1 MRKPRVS
8 DERFYTTVTEE
19 LEKGAII
26 PGLRVKANGVDTHA
40 QALYLKYRV
49 AQLVQQENDA
59 RRTETEKQ
67 SLRKSQERA
76 ADLALQA
83 ARAKA
88 EGLTSVHFILLG
100 LLCLVFGLI
109 IWKSCYR
116 KER

>member
-1 MRKPRVS
+1 MKKPSVS

-19 LEKGAII
+19 LEKGAIV
-26 PGLRVKANGVDTHA
+26 PGLRAKAFAEANGVETHA

-59 RRTETEKQ
+59 RRSEIEEQ
-67 SLRKSQERA
+67 ALRKSQERA
-76 ADLALQA
+76 ADLAMQA
-83 ARAKA
+83 TRAKA

-109 IWKSCYR
+109 IWKLL
-116 KER
+116 

>member
-1 MRKPRVS
+1 MS

-19 LEKGAII
+19 LEKGSII
-26 PGLRVKANGVDTHA
+26 PGLRAKAFAEANGVETHA

-59 RRTETEKQ
+59 RRTETEEQ
-67 SLRKSQERA
+67 AFRKSQERA
-76 ADLALQA
+76 ANLALQA

-88 EGLTSVHFILLG
+88 EGLTSVHFILFG

-109 IWKSCYR
+109 IWKLLY
-116 KER
+116 ER